1 MTPVVARVV
10 RPAWWLALSVLLV
23 PGWAPAQGGNAAP
36 PDPFYR
42 RASDCVAVMKR
53 DVVGLKSR
61 HEAGAPQVRPQMLRL
76 TELGFTFIGT
86 AYKRGLRKEQA
97 DTLLLEAEKAQ
108 KAMSPEGLRKLST
121 ECQAEGGKLLA
132 KANVIERALVANR
145 AKARVEDLLAP
156 RQS

>member
-1 MTPVVARVV
+1 MLPMLAGLG
-10 RPAWWLALSVLLV
+10 PALAAEV
-23 PGWAPAQGGNAAP
+23 AP

-53 DVVGLKSR
+53 DVVVLKGR
-61 HEAGAPQVRPQMLRL
+61 HDAGATQVRPQMLRL

-86 AYKRGLRKEQA
+86 AYKRGLRKELA
-97 DTLLLEAEKAQ
+97 DALLLEAEKTQ
-108 KAMSPEGLRKLST
+108 KAMSADGLRRLSG

-145 AKARVEDLLAP
+145 AKARVDDLLSP
-156 RQS
+156 GHS